1 MFKEFKDFIAKG
13 NVLDL
18 AVAVVMGG
26 AFGAIINSLVNDMIM
41 PIVSLATKGISF
53 TNLFVP
59 LDGKTYATIE
69 AAKEAGG
76 AVLAYGSLIQ
86 ALINFIIIAF
96 VLFIIVSQAKKLKKE
111 APAAPPAGP
120 TAEEKLLGE
129 IRDLLKK
136 QSAR

>member
-18 AVAVVMGG
+18 AVPVVMGG